1 MRSLIEIRQRLSPP
15 TRSQAEAGAGKT
27 PVRIKAAS
35 VGWLALTYCAAA
47 CAQSSEP
54 ALRPITV
61 TVNPGSA
68 QTAFDAPASV
78 DVLNGQQLQNAQ
90 LQVNL
95 SESLVRVPGV
105 VVQNRQNYAQD
116 LQISIRG
123 FGARSTF
130 GVRGL
135 RLYADGIPA
144 SGPDGQGQVSHFDL
158 SSAARVEVLRGPF
171 SALYGNS
178 SGGVI
183 SIFTADGGPQTV
195 ADFELAVGSDGVRRS
210 GVKFS
215 GKHSGTHTSVGGAV
229 QYNISAAGFETDGLR
244 PHSAAQRDSFNG
256 KLKYT
261 VSADTT
267 LSLVLNHVNMP
278 DVQDPLGLSRAE
290 FDANPRQT
298 TASATQFN
306 TRKSTSQTQVG
317 VVLDHRLN
325 AQHALQLTAYYG
337 ERAVT
342 QFQSI
347 PVATQAAATQPGG
360 VIDLARRY
368 QGLDVRWVNKT
379 RLNDKPLTLT
389 VGAATDQL
397 REARKGFQN
406 FVGSAAGTTPGAAT
420 GATLGVV
427 GALRRDERNQVT
439 SNAVYAQAQWAF
451 HERLSA
457 QAGLRTTRIAFS
469 SKDQYVAPGNANDS
483 GAAAYQ
489 ATTPAVGLV
498 FHATERLNIYAALG
512 RGFESPT
519 LNELAYRASG
529 ATGLNF
535 DLKGASSRQW
545 ELGVKAELNDQWRV
559 NAAYFQAKT
568 SNELA
573 VLSNTG
579 GRSSFQN
586 VGTTQRNGVE
596 AALAGEFAAG
606 WSTTVSATYLDARY
620 KNSFLTCG
628 PPPCT
633 TPTVPVASGN
643 RVPGIPHTSVF
654 AELAYQHK
662 PWGLDTAL
670 EMRHV
675 GKIFVD
681 DRNTD
686 AAPAATTFNLRVSLA
701 QTVGKWTFKEF
712 VRIDNLTGKSYSGS
726 VIVNEGNGRF
736 FEPAPGRSG
745 LVGMSAR
752 YAF

>member
-1 MRSLIEIRQRLSPP
+1 MGTSATAQTVVEPSLR
-15 TRSQAEAGAGKT
+15 
-27 PVRIKAAS
+27 PVVISA
-35 VGWLALTYCAAA
+35 VPGI
-47 CAQSSEP
+47 AQS
-54 ALRPITV
+54 
-61 TVNPGSA
+61 
-68 QTAFDAPASV
+68 AFDAPASI
-78 DVLNGQQLQNAQ
+78 DVLDAALLQNAQ

-105 VVQNRQNYAQD
+105 VAQNRQNYAQD

-158 SSAARVEVLRGPF
+158 SSAARLEVLRGPF

-195 ADFELAVGSDGVRRS
+195 VDLDTAFGSDGVRRT
-210 GVKFS
+210 GIQL
-215 GKHSGTHTSVGGAV
+215 SGTAGAV
-229 QYNISAAGFETDGLR
+229 QYNLSAAGFQTDGLR
-244 PHSAAQRDSFNG
+244 PQSAAQRDSFNG
-256 KLKYT
+256 KLKY
-261 VSADTT
+261 SLSSDTK
-267 LSLVLNHVNMP
+267 LGFLLNHVNMP
-278 DVQDPLGLSRAE
+278 DVQDPLGLSRTE

-306 TRKSTSQTQVG
+306 TRKSLSQTQVG
-317 VVLDHRLN
+317 MVLDHRLN
-325 AQHALQLTAYYG
+325 AQHALQVTAYYG
-337 ERAVT
+337 ERAVQ

-368 QGLDVRWVNKT
+368 QGLDARWINKT
-379 RLNDKPLTLT
+379 RLADAPLTLT
-389 VGAATDQL
+389 VGVAADQL
-397 REARKGFQN
+397 SEARKGFRN
-406 FVGSAAGTTPGAAT
+406 FIGT
-420 GATLGVV
+420 TLGVQ
-427 GALRRDERNQVT
+427 GALRRDERNKVT
-439 SNAVYAQAQWAF
+439 SNAVYAQAQWAVN
-451 HERLSA
+451 ERFSA
-457 QAGLRTTRIAFS
+457 SAGLRYTRIAFA
-469 SKDQYVAPGNANDS
+469 SKDSYTAPGNGDDS
-483 GAAAYQ
+483 GAATYK

-498 FHATERLNIYAALG
+498 FHATDRLNIYAALG

-545 ELGVKAELNDQWRV
+545 ELGVKAELNDKWRV
-559 NAAYFQAKT
+559 NAAYFQATT
-568 SNELA
+568 SNELV

-579 GRSSFQN
+579 GRSTFQN
-586 VGTTQRNGVE
+586 AGTTQRNGVE
-596 AALAGEFAAG
+596 AVLAGDMTKSGSG
-606 WSTTVSATYLDARY
+606 WSTYLSVTYLDAQY

-628 PPPCT
+628 APPCT
-633 TPTVPVASGN
+633 TPTLRVNSGN
-643 RVPGIPHTSVF
+643 RIPGIPRTSLF
-654 AELAYQHK
+654 AELAYQHR
-662 PWGLDTAL
+662 PWGLDAAL

-675 GKIFVD
+675 GKIYVD
-681 DRNTD
+681 DRNSD
-686 AAPAATTFNLRVSLA
+686 AAPAATTFNLRASLS

-712 VRIDNLTGKSYSGS
+712 VRIDNLANKNYAGA
-726 VIVNEGNGRF
+726 VIVNEGNSRF

-745 LVGMSAR
+745 LLGVRAQ
-752 YAF
+752 YTF